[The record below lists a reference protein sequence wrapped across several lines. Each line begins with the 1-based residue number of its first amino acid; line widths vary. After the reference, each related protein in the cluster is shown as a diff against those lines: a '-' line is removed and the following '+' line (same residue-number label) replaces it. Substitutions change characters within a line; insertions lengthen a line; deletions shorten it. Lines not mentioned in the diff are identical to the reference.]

1 MRTKALRRSLLF
13 FTLVLAAAFP
23 PAGSH
28 AADFYKGKQITVM
41 VGFSAGGTY
50 DATARLF
57 ARHLGQHL
65 AGNPTVI
72 VQNMPGAGS
81 MVATMKS
88 VSHRAAGRHDAR
100 RYRRRHRA

>member
-1 MRTKALRRSLLF
+1 MRRSLLF
-13 FTLVLAAAFP
+13 FALVLAAAFP
-23 PAGSH
+23 PAASH
-28 AADFYKGKQITVM
+28 AADFYKGKQITIM

-81 MVATMKS
+81 MVATMNLF
-88 VSHRAAGRHDAR
+88 HTAPQGRHDAR